1 MDEDYLILINEIV
14 ISYRNGVNIMFDIWV
29 LFAIISGVFVSLRE
43 MYIKKYIKQS
53 PEIISFATRFYGS
66 IVFLFIAFQG
76 NIRINNIPIFIGIT
90 LLTVVI
96 TAFTTIVRL
105 RLIKA
110 EDLSLTTPWLGAVP
124 LFVVLWSI
132 LLYKEVPGAAAFV
145 GIILVCIGAFTIN
158 LQGRRLQVKKASIWM
173 LLIAVLLG
181 LTTSVDKIA
190 IGASSAVTYSL
201 IWTMASAG
209 LMFVV
214 AKKKSKQVLIMDKH
228 LIIQA
233 VLWVAEFLFQMLAIQ
248 NVTKMASG
256 PTYVKTLT
264 MLNIVIT
271 TVVSSVLFKEKDRGK
286 RILSAIMIFAGAAIV
301 VLFR

>member
-1 MDEDYLILINEIV
+1 
-14 ISYRNGVNIMFDIWV
+14 MFDIWV

-66 IVFLFIAFQG
+66 IVFLSIAFQG

-132 LLYKEVPGAAAFV
+132 FLYKEIPGAAALV

-158 LQGRRLQVKKASIWM
+158 LQGRRLQVKKASLWM

-248 NVTKMASG
+248 NVSKMASG
-256 PTYVKTLT
+256 PTYVKTLA

-286 RILSAIMIFAGAAIV
+286 RILSAIMIFVGAAVV

>member
-1 MDEDYLILINEIV
+1 MSDL
-14 ISYRNGVNIMFDIWV
+14 WV
-29 LFAIISGVFVSLRE
+29 LFAIISGIFVSLRE

-66 IVFLFIAFQG
+66 IVFIVIAFQS
-76 NIRINNIPIFIGIT
+76 NIKINNIPIFMGIT

-105 RLIKA
+105 RLINA

-132 LLYKEVPGAAAFV
+132 ILYKDVPGAAAFV
-145 GIILVCIGAFTIN
+145 GILFVCIGAFTIN
-158 LQGRRLQVKKASIWM
+158 LQKRRLQMKKASLWM

-201 IWTMASAG
+201 IWTMTSAG

-214 AKKKSKQVLIMDKH
+214 VKKKFKPVLIMDKH
-228 LIIQA
+228 LITQA
-233 VLWVAEFLFQMLAIQ
+233 VLWVAEFLFQMLAIA
-248 NVTKMASG
+248 NVSKMASG
-256 PTYVKTLT
+256 STYVKTLT

-271 TVVSSVLFKEKDRGK
+271 TVVGSLLFKEKDRSK
-286 RILSAIMIFAGAAIV
+286 RILSAILIFVGAAVV
-301 VLFR
+301 VLCR

>member
-1 MDEDYLILINEIV
+1 LIDEIV

-66 IVFLFIAFQG
+66 IVFLSIAFQG

-132 LLYKEVPGAAAFV
+132 FLYKEIPGAAALV

-158 LQGRRLQVKKASIWM
+158 LQGRRLQVKKASLWM

-248 NVTKMASG
+248 NVSKMASG
-256 PTYVKTLT
+256 PTYVKTLA

-286 RILSAIMIFAGAAIV
+286 RILSAIMIFVGAAVV